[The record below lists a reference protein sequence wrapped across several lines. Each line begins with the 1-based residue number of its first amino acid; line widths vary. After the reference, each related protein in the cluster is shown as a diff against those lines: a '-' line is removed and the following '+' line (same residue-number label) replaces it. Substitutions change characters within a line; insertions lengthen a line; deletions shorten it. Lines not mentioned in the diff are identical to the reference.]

1 MRIGELAR
9 VSGVSADTVRY
20 YERIG
25 LMPAPRRTPG
35 GYREYPAGAAN
46 RLRIIRNAA
55 QLGFPLQEI
64 AGVLRIRDAGGAPCR
79 QVRDYARTLVGSIE
93 QRIAELQAERKAM
106 RKMIK
111 AWDSLLVRGSPET
124 PVRLLESGSIAI
136 RRQAP
141 KHARLRQSR

>member
-9 VSGVSADTVRY
+9 VSGASADTIRY

-46 RLRIIRNAA
+46 RIRIIRNAA

-64 AGVLRIRDAGGAPCR
+64 ARVLRIRDSGGAPCR
-79 QVRDYARTLVGSIE
+79 QVRDYARSLVGGIE

-111 AWDSLLVRGSPET
+111 AWDSALVRTSPDT
-124 PVRLLESGSIAI
+124 PVHLLESDSIAI
-136 RRQAP
+136 RRPVP